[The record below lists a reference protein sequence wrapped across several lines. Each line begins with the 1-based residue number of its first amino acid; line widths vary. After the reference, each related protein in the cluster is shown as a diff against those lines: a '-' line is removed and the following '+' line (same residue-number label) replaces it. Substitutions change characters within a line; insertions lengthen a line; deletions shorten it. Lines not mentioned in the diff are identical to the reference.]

1 MGGIPAP
8 SQDSSVAG
16 GGIPLLRSVYIV
28 HDFTAS
34 VKQFL
39 PIVAIVDCDGTPP
52 AERDRGDRGPWLV
65 LRGRRRP
72 ANRAVEHLGA
82 REEARARARLRAR
95 RPFDG
100 PADRGRRDSSS
111 PARGEYRRSSTRCSS
126 DVVALTHEV
135 AGTVRIGIIG
145 TTARWLVPQLL
156 RTAPQRYPHLRLV
169 FVELTTTRLDCPAR
183 NRSRS
188 TSPCSTSRR
197 RGTDLALT
205 PLFEEDLVL
214 VVPADHPLADSRE
227 VSLSALKG
235 IPLLLPVAGTAFRA
249 DLDAAINSTGATL
262 LARAEIDGT
271 RLIASLTFEGW
282 GPSILPA
289 TAVPSYLRD
298 NFALVK
304 LSEIPRRLI
313 GVVQRATGLP
323 SAPARAVLDLLTEI
337 VSRSLQDSR
346 GLDPGAVPATAP
358 RSGVVQL

>member
-1 MGGIPAP
+1 ME
-8 SQDSSVAG
+8 
-16 GGIPLLRSVYIV
+16 LRQLS
-28 HDFTAS
+28 
-34 VKQFL
+34 
-39 PIVAIVDCDGTPP
+39 AIVGIADHGSFSAAADALQTVQSNIS
-52 AERDRGDRGPWLV
+52 AHVKKLERELGCELVDRATGQLTEAGEV
-65 LRGRRRP
+65 
-72 ANRAVEHLGA
+72 VV
-82 REEARARARLRAR
+82 ARARRVEAELDALL
-95 RPFDG
+95 
-100 PADRGRRDSSS
+100 
-111 PARGEYRRSSTRCSS
+111 S

-145 TTARWLVPQLL
+145 TTARWLVPELL

-169 FVELTTTRLDCPAR
+169 FVELTTTRLDAQLA
-183 NRSRS
+183 
-188 TSPCSTSRR
+188 T
-197 RGTDLALT
+197 GQVDLAVLNLPAAGADFAPT

-214 VVPADHPLADSRE
+214 VVPIDHPLATSRE
-227 VSLSALKG
+227 ISLRALKG

-262 LARAEIDGT
+262 LARAEVDGT

-304 LSEIPRRLI
+304 LSEMPRRLI

-337 VSRSLQDSR
+337 VSDPSR
-346 GLDPGAVPATAP
+346 TPEGLTPVPAYSPRSSDADTR